1 MSAMTDFWAIYT
13 NHVFPRTEWALAA
26 EKTDSAAAS
35 GRILAGIA
43 RGRVQA
49 GLAD

>member
-1 MSAMTDFWAIYT
+1 MSAVTDFWAIET
-13 NHVFPRTEWALAA
+13 NHVFPRIEGALAA
-26 EKTDSAAAS
+26 QQTDSAVAS

>member
-13 NHVFPRTEWALAA
+13 NHVFPRIEWALANQ
-26 EKTDSAAAS
+26 KTDPAVAS

-49 GLAD
+49 GVAD